1 MSTIAAIHATTHKQI
16 DWDLE
21 TLQTQKSHWTSL
33 PLKEKIALLRAVR
46 RGLRRVAKD
55 LAELSAVKKGVDP
68 KSNMAGDEWVL
79 GPWAAGYAMT
89 TLIATLE
96 RISAGRPHD
105 LQSSVTRSGQLAV
118 RVFPR
123 DAFENLLV
131 NGLTTEVWMEP
142 GVNAA
147 NLEQHI
153 APGVKQPP
161 PGKVALVLGA
171 GNIVSIPILDTLHKL
186 YAEGEVVMLKM
197 NPVNDYAGPLI
208 AEIFAPLINAGYIRM
223 AYGGPDIGVYLTDH
237 PGIETIHMT
246 GSARTHDAIV
256 FGVGEAGAARKVAK
270 QPRLNKPVSS
280 ELGGVCPAIV
290 TPGNWTPAD
299 ITFQA
304 ENIVAQRLYHNGYNC
319 CSTQV
324 IVLPRGWD
332 GAPALMAEIARL
344 MRELPAR
351 HPYYPGSQQR
361 ADAARAAHPGAITFE
376 HDPVRTLIP
385 GLDANARQQVFEE
398 EAFCA
403 VLAQTALP
411 ALTVEAYL
419 RAAVDFCNTRLAGS
433 LSATLLIDPET
444 ASAHAAAL
452 EETLAG
458 LRYGSIG
465 VNIWGAGGFM
475 LPGAAWGAYPGN
487 TIDDVGS
494 GIGMVH
500 NAYLLD
506 CAQKTV
512 MRGQFRPLTRAWQ
525 HGAPNLMPKPLWYVT
540 HKQAL
545 ATARRVTYFAL
556 DPGWGHM
563 PGLFAAA
570 LRG

>member
-1 MSTIAAIHATTHKQI
+1 M
-16 DWDLE
+16 DWDIQ
-21 TLQTQKSHWTSL
+21 TLQAQKTRWQAL
-33 PLKEKIALLRAVR
+33 PLKDKIALLRVVR

-55 LAELSAVKKGVDP
+55 LAELSARKKGVDP

-79 GPWAAGYAMT
+79 GPWAAGYAIT
-89 TLIATLE
+89 TLIGTLE
-96 RISAGRPHD
+96 RIAAGRPHD
-105 LQSSVTRSGQLAV
+105 LRSSVTRSGQLAV
-118 RVFPR
+118 RIFPR
-123 DAFENLLV
+123 DAFEHLLV
-131 NGLTTEVWMEP
+131 NGLTAEVWMQP

-153 APGVKQPP
+153 APAVKQPA
-161 PGKVALVLGA
+161 PGAVALVLGA
-171 GNIVSIPILDTLHKL
+171 GNITSIPILDTLHKL
-186 YAEGEVVMLKM
+186 YAEGEVVLLKM

-208 AEIFAPLINAGYIRM
+208 AEVFAPLINAGYVRM
-223 AYGGPDIGVYLTDH
+223 AYGGPEVGAYLTDH
-237 PGIETIHMT
+237 PGIETIHIT

-256 FGVGEAGAARKVAK
+256 FGAGEAGAARKAAG
-270 QPRLNKPVSS
+270 QPRLNKPVTS

-290 TPGNWTPAD
+290 TPGAWTAAD

-304 ENIVAQRLYHNGYNC
+304 ENIVSQRLYHNGYNC

-324 IVLPRGWD
+324 IVLPEGWD
-332 GAPALMAEIARL
+332 GAPALMAEITRL
-344 MRELPAR
+344 MRALPAR

-361 ADAARAAHPGAITFE
+361 ADAARAAHPGAQTFE
-376 HDPVRTLIP
+376 HDPARTLIT
-385 GLDANARQQVFEE
+385 GLDANTRQQVFEE
-398 EAFCA
+398 EAFCP

-411 ALTVEAYL
+411 APTVEAYL
-419 RAAVDFCNTRLAGS
+419 RDAVAFCNARLAGN

-444 ASAHAAAL
+444 ARAHAAAL
-452 EETLAG
+452 DAAIAG

-487 TIDDVGS
+487 ELRDVGS

-500 NAYLLD
+500 NAYLLRG
-506 CAQKTV
+506 AQKTV
-512 MRGQFRPLTRAWQ
+512 LRGPFRPLTRAWR